1 MNRLKNI
8 VITKITDV
16 QTIYSKKDRFVEM
29 KKRDTYGLS
38 FCREGQ
44 ITYTHKG
51 QDFVSDKD
59 CILILPQGASYTLK
73 GDKTGLFSLI
83 NFTCAKPVCDT
94 FMIIPIQNSE
104 VFEKDFEKI
113 KELFLFPENHAKI
126 MSIFYNMLHS
136 LTKEE
141 SLCKT
146 IAPAINYIEKNYS
159 SPDISNELLA
169 GLCNISEVYLRKL
182 FLKHLKMTPRQY
194 LLEIRLQKAKQLLSE
209 GVLKINAIGEKCG
222 FASPYHF
229 SRFFRTET
237 GLTPTEYMLANRSS
251 GI

>member
-1 MNRLKNI
+1 MNELKNV
-8 VITKITDV
+8 VITEITEV
-16 QTIYSKKDRFVEM
+16 TTIYSPKGRFAEM
-29 KKRDTYGLS
+29 NNRKNYGLS
-38 FCREGQ
+38 LCREGQ
-44 ITYTHKG
+44 ITYSHNG
-51 QDFVSDKD
+51 RDFVSDKD
-59 CILILPQGASYTLK
+59 CVIILPQGASYTLK
-73 GDKTGLFSLI
+73 GDKTGTFALI
-83 NFTCAKPVCDT
+83 NFTCAQPLCDT
-94 FMIIPIQNSE
+94 FMTIPIQGTE
-104 VFEKDFEKI
+104 AFEKDFEKI

-141 SLCKT
+141 SICKT

-209 GVLKINAIGEKCG
+209 GVLKINAVGEKCG
-222 FASPYHF
+222 FSSPYHF
-229 SRFFRTET
+229 SRFFKNQT
-237 GLTPTEYMLANRSS
+237 GLTPTEYMLKNKLRE
-251 GI
+251 I